1 MRTRIGTGML
11 SLALAVGFLVAIPA
25 GPAAAATT
33 NTAYVTNNVS
43 NTVTP
48 IDIAAGTATTAIGVG
63 SLPGGIAITP
73 VQPHQSDALI
83 RGGLA
88 SAYRGDD
95 IYNQTGTG
103 QTFVRQARSGFG
115 DQFNV
120 KIENDGS
127 VDDSFWVHGAG
138 SSTKFKV
145 TYWSGPLNVTP
156 DVVAGTFQTDALTP
170 GGSQILTVF
179 IFAKRGVRLG
189 TWMTDPISVTSDAD
203 PTVSDVVGATL
214 RVSKTAGDFNSSR
227 PIL

>member
-1 MRTRIGTGML
+1 VQSGPIGI
-11 SLALAVGFLVAIPA
+11 AITPD
-25 GPAAAATT
+25 GK
-33 NTAYVTNNVS
+33 TAYVTNGDS
-43 NTVTP
+43 DSVTP
-48 IDIAAGTATTAIGVG
+48 IDTATNIAGTSIGVG
-63 SLPGGIAITP
+63 AYPYSIAITP
-73 VQPHQSDALI
+73 APPQPDAQI

-95 IYNQTGTG
+95 IYNQTGLG
-103 QTFVRQARSGFG
+103 QTFGRQSRPGFG

-127 VDDSFWVHGAG
+127 VDDHFSAHGAG

-145 TYWSGPLNVTP
+145 TYWSGPFNVTP
-156 DVVAGTFQTDALTP
+156 DVVAGTFQTGSLTP

-189 TWMTDPISVTSDAD
+189 TWMTDLISVASDAD
-203 PTVSDVVGATL
+203 PTVSDVVGARL
-214 RVSKTAGDFNSSR
+214 VVSKTAGDFNSSR

>member
-127 VDDSFWVHGAG
+127 VDDSFSVHGAG
-138 SSTKFKV
+138 SSMKFKV
-145 TYWSGPLNVTP
+145 TYWSGPFNVTP
-156 DVVAGTFQTDALTP
+156 DVVFGTFQTDVLAPGESQSLTA
-170 GGSQILTVF
+170 F
-179 IFAKRGVRLG
+179 IFAKRGVRSG
-189 TWMTDPISVTSDAD
+189 TGMTDLVSATSDAD
-203 PTVSDVVGATL
+203 PAFSDVVGARL
-214 RVSKTAGDFNSSR
+214 VVNKNAGDFNSQL
-227 PIL
+227 PIP